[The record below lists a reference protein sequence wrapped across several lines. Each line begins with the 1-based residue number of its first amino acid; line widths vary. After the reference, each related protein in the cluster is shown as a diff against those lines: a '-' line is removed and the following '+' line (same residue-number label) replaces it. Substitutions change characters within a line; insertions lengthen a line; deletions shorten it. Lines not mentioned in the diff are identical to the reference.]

1 MLEPLG
7 IAGLP
12 QDISEGIGGLIT
24 LGNITDCQGYINRM
38 EYHQRLGKEI
48 IYLDCIDVSDLRGV
62 YEIECSE
69 NKFRLVSHP

>member
-24 LGNITDCQGYINRM
+24 LGNIQIAKDILIGWNTINAFAKKSFT
-38 EYHQRLGKEI
+38 LI
-48 IYLDCIDVSDLRGV
+48 VLT
-62 YEIECSE
+62 
-69 NKFRLVSHP
+69 